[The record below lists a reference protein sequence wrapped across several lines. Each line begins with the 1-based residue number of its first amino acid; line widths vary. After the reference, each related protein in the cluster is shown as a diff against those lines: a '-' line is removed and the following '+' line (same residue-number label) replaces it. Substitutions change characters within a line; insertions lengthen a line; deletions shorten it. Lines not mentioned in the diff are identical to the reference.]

1 MTAMHFEILV
11 EEPSAEKTL
20 DNLLPKIITG
30 EHTYKIITFQ
40 GKNDLLLKL
49 PAILRGYSKW
59 INQDYRIIVLI
70 DRDSSDCHEL
80 KNRLEKFAIDAG
92 LTTKSSVQI
101 NAPFNVLNRIA
112 IEELEAWFFGD
123 TQAMLQAYPR
133 LPSKFSRNRN
143 LRDPDNIQGGTWE
156 ALEKLL
162 QRAGYYKTGLR
173 KIETADK
180 ISQYM
185 SPLHNRS
192 RSFQIFWEGVS
203 TCINNR

>member
-1 MTAMHFEILV
+1 MTAKHFEILV
-11 EEPSAEKTL
+11 EEPSAETTL

-70 DRDSSDCHEL
+70 DRDNTDCHKL
-80 KNRLEKFAIDAG
+80 KDRLEKYAIEAG

-112 IEELEAWFFGD
+112 IEELEALFFGD

-133 LPSKFSRNRN
+133 LPNKFSRNRN
-143 LRDPDNIQGGTWE
+143 LRDPDNIQGGTCE

-162 QRAGYYKTGLR
+162 QRAGYYKAGLR
-173 KIETADK
+173 KIEAANE
-180 ISQYM
+180 ISKHM
-185 SPLHNRS
+185 NPLSNRS
-192 RSFQIFWEGVS
+192 KSFQVFWEGITS
-203 TCINNR
+203 CI